1 MSRLITRME
10 NASARV
16 ASRITNELVNGT
28 AMASAA
34 MAAMTLAILS
44 RLVIARSLPSEQA
57 GRLDREDQRHRG
69 VQGEIRHL
77 GKQRLAEIVGEPDQ
91 QRADRGAAQ
100 AAHAADDH
108 HREGERQD
116 LEVEPRIDAEKAAAD
131 HAADRRER
139 RAERE
144 DEHGN

>member
-28 AMASAA
+28 TIASAA
-34 MAAMTLAILS
+34 MAAITMAIFS
-44 RLVIARSLPSEQA
+44 RLVIARSLPPEQT

-69 VQGEIRHL
+69 VEGEIGHF
-77 GKQRLAEIVGEPDQ
+77 GKQRLAEIVGESNQ
-91 QRADRGAAQ
+91 QRADRGAAE

-108 HREGERQD
+108 HREGERQH
-116 LEVEPRIDAEKAAAD
+116 LEVEPRIDAEERAAD
-131 HAADRRER
+131 HAAHG
-139 RAERE
+139 RA
-144 DEHGN
+144 